1 MSLAI
6 RTAVCVLML
15 CAASFAAGFSFTG
28 NFINDND
35 LQFFNVNMGADGV
48 LTIQT
53 FGYAGGLNQAGNN
66 IVAGGFAPALSVFDS
81 TGNLIAN
88 DNLGGTVPSCN
99 GRNQD
104 PVTTFCLDAIVYD
117 SGSVPLFLFAGT
129 YTVVLSQQ
137 GNISF
142 GSLAAGFTYDPA
154 NLNDPSFTGTNWGTP
169 GQKFVDPFG
178 IDLRTSAWAVDFVS
192 DQLRNVSAVPNPAP
206 SACCFL
212 AQPALLLPVS
222 PGALIRME

>member
-1 MSLAI
+1 MPLAL

-66 IVAGGFAPALSVFDS
+66 IAAGGFAPALSVFDS
-81 TGNLIAN
+81 SGSLIAN
-88 DNLGGTVPSCN
+88 DNLGGTVPFCN
-99 GRNQD
+99 GRGVD
-104 PVTTFCLDAIVYD
+104 PVTGFCLDAIVYD
-117 SGSVPLFLFAGT
+117 SASIPLFLFAGN

-142 GSLAAGFTYDPA
+142 GSLAAGFTYDPT
-154 NLNDPSFTGTNWGTP
+154 NLNDPSFTGTNSGRP
-169 GQKFVDPFG
+169 GEKFVDPFG
-178 IDLRTSAWAVDFVS
+178 VDLRTSAWAVDFVS
-192 DQLRNVSAVPNPAP
+192 DQLRNVSAVPEPGTI
-206 SACCFL
+206 S
-212 AQPALLLPVS
+212 LLLL
-222 PGALIRME
+222 GAAGLSVYRRRG